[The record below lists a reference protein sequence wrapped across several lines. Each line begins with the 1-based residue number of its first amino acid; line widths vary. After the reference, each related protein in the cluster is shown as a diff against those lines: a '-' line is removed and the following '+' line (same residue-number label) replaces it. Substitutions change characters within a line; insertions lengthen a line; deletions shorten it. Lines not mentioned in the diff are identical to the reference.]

1 MTDDVTILNKAEKRR
16 GTGKLKDELIIRK
29 DGTICQMPDNN
40 VWTEEIGAQCVILT
54 GRGKTHKKIC
64 KAVGISEKVLTSW
77 LNPHNK
83 SAYKKEFAEAFR
95 QAYKDGADYV
105 FDDALDIVDDD
116 SGDLYK
122 DKGKGGQVTKR
133 PNSASVQRSR
143 LRYDCRIRYAGIRN
157 KDKFG
162 KVDTLKHEGN
172 PDQPIIV
179 TNFGDKP
186 KETVIIGKDRIS
198 KEN

>member
-1 MTDDVTILNKAEKRR
+1 MMDSTVLNKAKKRR
-16 GTGKLKDELIIRK
+16 GKGKLKDELIIRK
-29 DGTICQMPDNN
+29 DGTICQMPDND
-40 VWTEEIGAQCVILT
+40 VWTEEIGEKCILLT
-54 GRGKTHKKIC
+54 GRGMTHKKIC
-64 KAVGISEKVLTSW
+64 KEVGVSTDTLTSW
-77 LNPHNK
+77 LNPHDK
-83 SAYKKEFAEAFR
+83 KTYKKEFAESFR

-105 FDDALDIVDDD
+105 FDDALDIVDDA
-116 SGDLYK
+116 SGDLY
-122 DKGKGGQVTKR
+122 DDCGKLGQTTKR

-186 KETVIIGKDRIS
+186 KETVVIPKNRIS
-198 KEN
+198 KDN